1 MKITSITIK
10 NVKSFQD
17 ETEIVFDDKFNIL
30 IGPNGGGKSNL
41 LDIITIVIR
50 NFLLVGYRIQE
61 GSNDGKNFFKLIGQY
76 AAFQDK
82 NIHQELD
89 KFSGDNGESIIEFS
103 LKVEHEDIENIHIW
117 KLNQEK
123 FENAL
128 TLYRGNVINLSFLD
142 GLNLEDIIVNQDLSF
157 YITNN
162 SLIAPNMSS
171 AKNIFLQY
179 LNYFELFLILSR
191 EIPDIQLHPVYLYFS
206 PYRGDSQ
213 KNKKF
218 TSKFIIR

>member
-50 NFLLVGYRIQE
+50 NFFLVGYRIRE
-61 GSNDGKNFFKLIGQY
+61 ATNDGNNFFKIIDQY

-117 KLNQEK
+117 KFNQEK

-128 TLYRGNVINLSFLD
+128 TLYRGHVINLSFID
-142 GLNLEDIIVNQDLSF
+142 GLNLEDIIVNQNLVF
-157 YITNN
+157 
-162 SLIAPNMSS
+162 
-171 AKNIFLQY
+171 
-179 LNYFELFLILSR
+179 
-191 EIPDIQLHPVYLYFS
+191 
-206 PYRGDSQ
+206 
-213 KNKKF
+213 
-218 TSKFIIR
+218 